1 MHIFVNC
8 LIHWRP
14 LKLACPHMHNSTD
27 GSECLLWGRNAN
39 SRLWHKVS
47 SSQSTTKQAF
57 SIGGIYD
64 VTVRFSLEPDRPFL
78 GLSRRWRFSER
89 GVGSACRNVRFK
101 IFRIVT
107 FDTLPPFDFIEMRY
121 STFRFSDDTY
131 TTKNVIFRAT
141 KKPDHVRLSRYQAG
155 LELE

>member
-1 MHIFVNC
+1 VPVGVDQKNYFEQPV
-8 LIHWRP
+8 
-14 LKLACPHMHNSTD
+14 
-27 GSECLLWGRNAN
+27 
-39 SRLWHKVS
+39 
-47 SSQSTTKQAF
+47 
-57 SIGGIYD
+57 
-64 VTVRFSLEPDRPFL
+64 L
-78 GLSRRWRFSER
+78 GLSGLWRFYGN
-89 GVGSACRNVRFK
+89 GVSSACRNVRFK

-155 LELE
+155 LELEQSTN